1 MRISFTGLFLIF
13 QLCSVY
19 GQDTIVKKDHSKLA
33 VRLIEVNTETLTYK
47 RFDYPDGPLFILE
60 KKEVE
65 AIIYQNGLREELKQP
80 EPEWQTV
87 KYPDTL
93 IMSPLYALREKR
105 MREGTGLMLSFN
117 GALIINGSY
126 SNKPYRDSP
135 ESPGH
140 GSSASYYSRPGKEY
154 YTAGF
159 SLGAS
164 LLSGKNEYVK
174 RILALQYT
182 QSHAEFNYNYSYI
195 DQAKSN
201 MYATYSG
208 KTELTYKNTSHFV
221 SLMGGFRFKIV
232 KGLHLETCVALHV
245 NAYSKNRINGLI
257 TQKNGPDPT
266 AYHTVKD
273 SVSGFTQV
281 HAALALIPKAAYEF
295 QAGQQK
301 LGVYVSYNLALMHR
315 LPWWTFGVSWYP
327 FKKLR

>member
-1 MRISFTGLFLIF
+1 MRIFLIGLFLIF
-13 QLCSVY
+13 QFCSVY
-19 GQDTIVKKDHSKLA
+19 GQDTIVKRDHSRLA

-47 RFDYPDGPLFILE
+47 RFDYPNGPLIILE

-65 AIIYQNGLREELKQP
+65 AVIYQNGLREEFNQA
-80 EPEWQTV
+80 EPEWKTV
-87 KYPDTL
+87 YPDTL

-105 MREGTGLMLSFN
+105 AKEGSGLMLSFN

-140 GSSASYYSRPGKEY
+140 GSSSSYYSRPGKEY

-174 RILALQYT
+174 RIIALQYT

-195 DQAKSN
+195 DREKSN

-232 KGLHLETCVALHV
+232 KGFYLETCVALHV

-266 AYHTVKD
+266 SYHAVKD

-281 HAALALIPKAAYEF
+281 HAALALIPKASYEF
-295 QAGQQK
+295 EAGKQK
-301 LGVYVSYNLALMHR
+301 MGVYVSYNLSLVHR
-315 LPWWTFGVSWYP
+315 LPWRTFGVSWYP